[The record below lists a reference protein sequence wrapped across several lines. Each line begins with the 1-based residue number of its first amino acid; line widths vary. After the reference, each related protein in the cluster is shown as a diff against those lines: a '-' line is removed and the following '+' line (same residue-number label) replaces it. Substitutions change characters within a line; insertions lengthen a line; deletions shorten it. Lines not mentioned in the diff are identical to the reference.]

1 MYETL
6 KKHKKLSCLLF
17 AVIISFFC
25 YSVTV
30 SAADCVY
37 SSWDNDLVQRISV
50 ANFVKDI
57 GRDIL
62 YAVLRAIAGLVD
74 MVEDAIDEVLHLNIY
89 EGVKQ
94 FFNFDSWIYSLA
106 SAVFLICLI
115 GCTTF
120 LMIFYNK
127 GRMSAF
133 VKSVI
138 MAAFLIAAFPALIS
152 ALTDLKDAGVTSVE
166 AIDPSGA
173 TSYVK
178 HSIGDSILSAIT
190 IDMEESGK
198 YGVERYI
205 SQTEDYKIKQ
215 DIPYNVNINATID
228 SDSDTPYK
236 YKVTG
241 SDPVAKNIKKYDDL
255 TDDNILEMLGV
266 KSSCDQLNDL
276 YNTFIS
282 SPKSNGTHD
291 INNFYI
297 NYGSWIDNEGGHKE
311 WNYSSTRGDAIWYNI
326 CYEIYQNLVI
336 NPEVNH
342 TALEGIVWNTK
353 SNFTLADEYTM
364 KIETVMNDASNT
376 IRDYKISP
384 SPKSLITKLISQL
397 RSKGIASQLNTY
409 YNEIESEKDTEYDYT
424 FTKLYTDEDLEEDE
438 DWAPDAVID
447 IYVFLKNGFT
457 LTENVYKYDYD
468 FVFGAIVLISV
479 LICLL
484 AAGIR
489 LVRLLLDIVFMQ
501 IIGPIVFAS
510 DLQESG
516 RTKRLLSEL
525 ISSFIVI
532 IIVLLLIK
540 LYIIILLWT
549 FDQNISWITKLL
561 IVFGGWRFTIDG
573 PDIVTKICGIDA
585 GVKSGQAALLGAYA
599 AGRTAV
605 GVGRGIGHF
614 AKGGV
619 VGTYHTARGA
629 ASGTYNGAKGENG
642 KGFKDTVKDAKG
654 LGKVTS
660 AATYAAGA
668 VTRNVLTPIPGKKVS
683 VNGSKSYK
691 DFSKDK
697 KQQIKDSNKS
707 QKQQPNY
714 NSGAA
719 VKGRQNYY
727 KDAAVSKPDSSG
739 SNPSEPVTN
748 TSENSNGTNGIDNT
762 QEDARYNHS
771 SVAASPESG
780 SGNTE
785 SVSDKADNNNG
796 SADSNGV
803 QASTRYNQG
812 SVATNAKNT
821 GNNNANTTTISGSD
835 TSDSEK
841 NKSSSGNQKRKVNNS
856 THKPVVN
863 RQSQISDADL
873 QKQRIANEY
882 ENSFNQ
888 GVEKRKLENQV
899 NSSKKPNQTRTNKS
913 KGADK

>member
-25 YSVTV
+25 YTVTV

-37 SSWDNDLVQRISV
+37 ESWNNDLVQRISV

-62 YAVLRAIAGLVD
+62 YTILRAIAGLID

-94 FFNFDSWIYSLA
+94 FFNFDSWIYPLA

-127 GRMSAF
+127 GRMSVF
-133 VKSVI
+133 IKSVI
-138 MAAFLIAAFPALIS
+138 MAVFLIGAFPALIS
-152 ALTDLKDAGVTSVE
+152 ALTDLKDAGVSSVE

-178 HSIGDSILSAIT
+178 HSIGDSILSSIT
-190 IDMEESGK
+190 VDMEESGK

-205 SQTEDYKIKQ
+205 SQTEDYKTKQ

-228 SDSDTPYK
+228 SDGNTPYK
-236 YKVTG
+236 YKVSG
-241 SDPVAKNIKKYDDL
+241 ADPVAKNIKKYDDL

-266 KSSCDQLNDL
+266 KSDCEQLNDL
-276 YNTFIS
+276 YDNFIS
-282 SPKSNGTHD
+282 SSKSNGTHD

-297 NYGSWIDNEGGHKE
+297 NYGKWIDDEGGHKE
-311 WNYSSTRGDAIWYNI
+311 WNYLSTRGDDIWYNI
-326 CYEIYQNLVI
+326 CYNVYLELFY
-336 NPEVNH
+336 NPQIDH
-342 TALEGIVWNTK
+342 SLLEGVIWKTN
-353 SNFTLADEYTM
+353 SSFTLTNEYTM
-364 KIETVMNDASNT
+364 KVEPVMNNASDT

-384 SPKSLITKLISQL
+384 SPKSLVTKLVSQL
-397 RSKGIASQLNTY
+397 RSTGIARQLNTY
-409 YNEIESEKDTEYDYT
+409 QNEIESEKDTEYDYT
-424 FTKLYTDEDLEEDE
+424 FTKLYTDADLEEEE
-438 DWAPDAVID
+438 DDWNIDAVVRINK
-447 IYVFLKNGFT
+447 FLENGFT
-457 LTENVYKYDYD
+457 VTENVYKYDYD
-468 FVFGAIVLISV
+468 FVFGAIVLVSV

-516 RTKRLLSEL
+516 RTKRLLSEV

-549 FDQNISWITKLL
+549 FNQNISWITKLL

-573 PDIVTKICGIDA
+573 PDIVTKLCGIDA

-605 GVGRGIGHF
+605 GIGRGISH
-614 AKGGV
+614 A
-619 VGTYHTARGA
+619 A
-629 ASGTYNGAKGENG
+629 ASGAGGISHAIKGGFNGGYQGIKGENV
-642 KGFKDTVKDAKG
+642 KGFKNTVKNAKG
-654 LGKVTS
+654 FGKVT
-660 AATYAAGA
+660 AASTYAAGA
-668 VTRNVLTPIPGKKVS
+668 VTRAALKPTPSNKVS
-683 VNGSKSYK
+683 VNGAKSRKDLSKA
-691 DFSKDK
+691 K
-697 KQQIKDSNKS
+697 KQQS
-707 QKQQPNY
+707 NY
-714 NSGAA
+714 NSGSA

-727 KDAAVSKPDSSG
+727 KDATVSKPDSGSSG
-739 SNPSEPVTN
+739 SAEPVI
-748 TSENSNGTNGIDNT
+748 SNPNNGNETTGINNA
-762 QEDARYNHS
+762 QEDSRYNHG
-771 SVAASPESG
+771 SVVTASDSG

-785 SVSDKADNNNG
+785 SVSKKNIGSNNTN
-796 SADSNGV
+796 
-803 QASTRYNQG
+803 
-812 SVATNAKNT
+812 ATNMIEPNRS
-821 GNNNANTTTISGSD
+821 N
-835 TSDSEK
+835 SEK
-841 NKSSSGNQKRKVNNS
+841 NKSSSERQNHKVNNS
-856 THKPVVN
+856 SHKPVVN
-863 RQSQISDADL
+863 RRPQNNDIDS
-873 QKQRIANEY
+873 QKQRIVNEY
-882 ENSFNQ
+882 ENSFNR

-899 NSSKKPNQTRTNKS
+899 NSRKKSNQTQNNNP

>member
-17 AVIISFFC
+17 AVLISFFC
-25 YSVTV
+25 YTVTV
-30 SAADCVY
+30 SAADCAY
-37 SSWDNDLVQRISV
+37 GSWDNDLVQRISV

-62 YAVLRAIAGLVD
+62 YTILRAIAGLID

-94 FFNFDSWIYSLA
+94 FFNFDSWIYPLA

-115 GCTTF
+115 GCTIF

-152 ALTDLKDAGVTSVE
+152 ALTDLKDAGVSSVE

-178 HSIGDSILSAIT
+178 HSIGDSILSSIT
-190 IDMEESGK
+190 VDMEESGK

-205 SQTEDYKIKQ
+205 SQTEDYKTKQ

-228 SDSDTPYK
+228 SDGDTPYK

-241 SDPVAKNIKKYDDL
+241 ADPVAKNIKKYDDL

-266 KSSCDQLNDL
+266 KARCDQLNDL
-276 YNTFIS
+276 YEKFLSATTSQGRHKIS
-282 SPKSNGTHD
+282 
-291 INNFYI
+291 NFTAV
-297 NYGSWIDNEGGHKE
+297 YGGWILDEGGHNE
-311 WNYSSTRGDAIWYNI
+311 WNVRSERGDRMWFDI
-326 CYEIYQNLVI
+326 CYDIYKNLVA

-342 TALEGIVWNTK
+342 TMLEGVVWDTTSGKWNLTEDYSINISK
-353 SNFTLADEYTM
+353 ELSNG
-364 KIETVMNDASNT
+364 KIINVDTPTTEN
-376 IRDYKISP
+376 IYDYSLSQ
-384 SPKSLITKLISQL
+384 SPKTLMSMLISQL
-397 RSKGIASQLNTY
+397 RSTGIAQQLNTY
-409 YNEIESEKDTEYDYT
+409 QNEIESEKDTEYDYT
-424 FTKLYTDEDLEEDE
+424 FTKLYTDEDLEEDK
-438 DWAPDAVID
+438 DWAIDAAVE
-447 IYVFLKNGFT
+447 IYTYLANGFT

-468 FVFGAIVLISV
+468 FVFGAIVLVSV

-516 RTKRLLSEL
+516 RTKRLLSEV

-549 FDQNISWITKLL
+549 FSQNISWITKLL

-605 GVGRGIGHF
+605 GVGRGISHGVGH
-614 AKGGV
+614 
-619 VGTYHTARGA
+619 TL
-629 ASGTYNGAKGENG
+629 SGFGSGIYNGSKGENG
-642 KGFKDTVKDAKG
+642 RDFKNTVKDAKG
-654 LGKVTS
+654 YGGKAV
-660 AATYAAGA
+660 AAVSYAAGA
-668 VTRNVLTPIPGKKVS
+668 VAGNVYRGEYKKDNLKRKIIPAS
-683 VNGSKSYK
+683 E
-691 DFSKDK
+691 
-697 KQQIKDSNKS
+697 KDSINGAKS
-707 QKQQPNY
+707 RKDLSKAKKQQPNY
-714 NSGAA
+714 NSGSA

-727 KDAAVSKPDSSG
+727 KDAVISKSDSGG
-739 SNPSEPVTN
+739 SSSAEPVAN
-748 TSENSNGTNGIDNT
+748 NADNSNGTANANKARD
-762 QEDARYNHS
+762 DARYNS
-771 SVAASPESG
+771 E
-780 SGNTE
+780 
-785 SVSDKADNNNG
+785 
-796 SADSNGV
+796 
-803 QASTRYNQG
+803 RYNRNDAVVKPKNFG
-812 SVATNAKNT
+812 SNNDDARYNSERYNRNNAALKSKNI
-821 GNNNANTTTISGSD
+821 GNNNLDTTNANGSD
-835 TSDSEK
+835 TGDSGR
-841 NKSSSGNQKRKVNNS
+841 NKSSSENQNRKVNNS
-856 THKPVVN
+856 SYKPVVDRRPQN
-863 RQSQISDADL
+863 NDIDS

-882 ENSFNQ
+882 EAGFNQ
-888 GVEKRKLENQV
+888 GVERRKIENQV
-899 NSSKKPNQTRTNKS
+899 NSKESANKLKNNKP